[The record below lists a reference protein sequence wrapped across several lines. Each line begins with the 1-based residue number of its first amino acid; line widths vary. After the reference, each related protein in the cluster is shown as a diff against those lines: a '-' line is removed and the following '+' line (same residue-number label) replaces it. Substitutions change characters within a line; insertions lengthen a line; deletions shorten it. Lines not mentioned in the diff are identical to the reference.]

1 MPSDSIV
8 PLHPVIL
15 SGGSG
20 TRLWPLSR
28 AEHPKQFMALAGDES
43 LLQTTARRAAAL
55 SGAQPALVIAGEE
68 HRFLVRDQLSQAG
81 LAPACLYLEPE
92 GRNTAP
98 AIALAALHLAAS
110 DPGALMLVLP
120 ADHMIGDEPAF
131 AAAVDTARQAA
142 RQGWLCTF
150 GITPTAPETGYGY
163 IQVGAALAGAAQ
175 VSHVARFIEKPD
187 LASASRLLAEG
198 GYLWN
203 SGVFLFTA
211 QAFLDELHTHRPDVL
226 AQAMR
231 AWKGRCEDMGF
242 LRPQPDAFRAC
253 ASVSIDYAVMQ
264 PTAKAAVVAASF
276 SWSDIGSWDALWHA
290 LPKDANNNSVSG
302 DVVLAGTRNS
312 YLRAEHRLVSVVGLD
327 NVAVIETA
335 DAVLVMNKNSAQDIR
350 AVVDQLRAAGRVEL
364 VRQLRVHRPW
374 GWYELTDRGER
385 FQVKRIMV
393 NPGKK
398 LSLQMH
404 HHRAEHWVVV
414 SGTALVT
421 VNGVKR
427 LLTENQ
433 SAFVPLGQ
441 QHQLENPG
449 CIALQLVE
457 VQSGSYLG
465 EDDIIRFGE

>member
-1 MPSDSIV
+1 
-8 PLHPVIL
+8 VIL

-28 AEHPKQFMALAGDES
+28 AEYPKQLLALAGNES
-43 LLQTTARRAAAL
+43 LLQATARRAAAL
-55 SGAQPALVIAGEE
+55 PGAQPAVVITGEE
-68 HRFLVRDQLSQAG
+68 HRFLVRDQLAQAR

-98 AIALAALHLAAS
+98 AIALAALHLAAD

-120 ADHMIGDEPAF
+120 ADHVIGDQRAF
-131 AAAVDTARQAA
+131 AVAVETALHAA

-150 GITPTAPETGYGY
+150 GIVPSAPETGYGY
-163 IQVGAALAGAAQ
+163 IQAAAALAGAPQ
-175 VSHVARFIEKPD
+175 VSHIDRFVEKPD
-187 LASASRLLAEG
+187 LATATRLLEEG
-198 GYLWN
+198 AYLWN
-203 SGVFLFTA
+203 SGIFLFTA
-211 QAFLDELHTHRPDVL
+211 QAFLGELQTHRPDVL
-226 AQAMR
+226 AAATA
-231 AWKGRCEDMGF
+231 AWQGRREDMGF
-242 LRPQPDAFRAC
+242 LRPQPEAFRAC

-264 PTAKAAVVAASF
+264 PTAKGAVVKAGF
-276 SWSDIGSWDALWHA
+276 SWSDVGSWDALWQA
-290 LPKDANNNSVSG
+290 SPKDADNNSVSG

-312 YLRAEHRLVSVVGLD
+312 YVRAEHRLVSVVGLD
-327 NVAVIETA
+327 NVAVVETA
-335 DAVLVMNKNSAQDIR
+335 DAVLVMNKDSAQDIR
-350 AVVDQLRAAGRVEL
+350 AVVEQLRAVGRVEL

-374 GWYELTDRGER
+374 GWYESTDRGER

-421 VNGVKR
+421 VDGVKR

-449 CIALQLVE
+449 SIPLHLIE

-465 EDDIIRFGE
+465 EDDIVRFEE